1 MEIFDVIIIGGGQAG
16 LSVAYFLNRHGLKF
30 LILDDN
36 QKAGGAWNKAWD
48 SLQLFSPGVFS
59 SLSGWMLPPP
69 EKEYPTKK
77 EFISYLEKYEKRYDF
92 PVQRP
97 VKVEDTFF
105 EDGLYRIKTNKGKF
119 LTKTVVGATGT
130 ASGPKIPYYEGV
142 DSFKG
147 QQLHSSQYQK
157 PSDIHGDKILIVG
170 GGNSGAQLV
179 SELTLHKKVQWATL
193 SPPNFLPEDVDGR
206 HLFEQANKK
215 YREYLKGEISEESY
229 SISDIVMLDSVRDAK
244 QRGVLDHRPS
254 TFTFTEDGV
263 IWEDGTVEKFD
274 AVLWCTGFKARLD
287 YLSSLNI
294 VENGKVKTKNT
305 SVVNQNGLWLV
316 GLGNWTGYASATIYG
331 VGKTAR
337 RTVEE
342 IVAYILQ

>member
-1 MEIFDVIIIGGGQAG
+1 MNKFDVIIIGGGQAG

-48 SLQLFSPGVFS
+48 SLQLFSPGVYS

-77 EFISYLEKYEKRYDF
+77 EFISYLEKYEKRYNF
-92 PVQRP
+92 PIERP
-97 VKVEDTFF
+97 VKVEDTVY
-105 EDGLYRIKTNKGKF
+105 ENGLYRIKTNKGEY
-119 LTKTVVGATGT
+119 LTKAVVGATGT
-130 ASGPKIPYYEGV
+130 ASGPKIPQYEGI
-142 DSFKG
+142 DSFLG
-147 QQLHSSQYQK
+147 QQLHSVDYQK
-157 PSDIHGDKILIVG
+157 PSDIQGDKLLIVG

-179 SELTLHKKVQWATL
+179 AELTQHKKVQWATL
-193 SPPNFLPEDVDGR
+193 SPPNFLPDDVDGR

-215 YREYLKGEISEESY
+215 YREYLKGEISEEAY
-229 SISDIVMLDSVRDAK
+229 SISDIVMLDSVKDARE
-244 QRGVLDHRPS
+244 RGVLNHRPS
-254 TFTFTEDGV
+254 TFTFTSDGV
-263 IWEDGTVEKFD
+263 IWEDGTHEQFD
-274 AVLWCTGFKARLD
+274 TVLWCTGFSTKLD

-294 VENGKVKTKNT
+294 VENEKVKTKNT
-305 SVVNQNGLWLV
+305 KVLGQEGLWLV
-316 GLGNWTGYASATIYG
+316 GMGNWTGYASATIYG

>member
-48 SLQLFSPGVFS
+48 SLQLFSPGVYS

-69 EKEYPTKK
+69 EKEYPTKQ
-77 EFISYLEKYEKRYDF
+77 EFITYLEKYEKRYDF

-97 VKVEDTFF
+97 VKVEDTIF
-105 EDGLYRIKTNKGKF
+105 EDGIYRVKTNKGEF
-119 LTKTVVGATGT
+119 YTKTVVGATGT
-130 ASGPKIPYYEGV
+130 ASNPKIPHYEGV
-142 DSFKG
+142 ESFLG
-147 QQLHSSQYQK
+147 QQLHSVEYKK
-157 PSDIHGDKILIVG
+157 PTDIQGDNLLIVG

-179 SELTLHKKVQWATL
+179 AELTQHKKVQWATL
-193 SPPNFLPEDVDGR
+193 SPPNFLPDDVDGR
-206 HLFEQANKK
+206 YLFEQANKK

-229 SISDIVMLDSVRDAK
+229 SISDIVMLDSVKDARE
-244 QRGVLDHRPS
+244 RGVLNYRSS
-254 TFTFTEDGV
+254 TFSFTPNGV
-263 IWEDGTVEKFD
+263 VWEDGSEEAFD
-274 AVLWCTGFKARLD
+274 AVLWCTGFSTKLD
-287 YLSSLNI
+287 YLNALNI
-294 VENGKVKTKNT
+294 NQNGKINIKNT
-305 SVVNQNGLWLV
+305 KVLGQEGLWLV